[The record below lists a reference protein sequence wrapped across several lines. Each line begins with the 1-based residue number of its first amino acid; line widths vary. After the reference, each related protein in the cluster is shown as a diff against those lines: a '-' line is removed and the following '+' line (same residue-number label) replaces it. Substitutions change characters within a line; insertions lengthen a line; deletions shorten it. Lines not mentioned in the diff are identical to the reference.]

1 MKALHCR
8 LLIVALAFAPD
19 GLTCVA
25 QNLSLLRLPA
35 YQSSID
41 FTQTG
46 VKEFS
51 DFHFSPRATGTM
63 VAPTYPATAPRVGA
77 TKFLLVN
84 GLHLGMAIFDIE
96 MTQRCIASHRC
107 YETNPLMPS
116 SQSGQLSI
124 NLAIVGG
131 VTWISYWA
139 RKSGSRF
146 WWLPPA
152 AGAAIHS
159 GGVVTGFQHQ

>member
-8 LLIVALAFAPD
+8 LLVVALAFAPD
-19 GLTCVA
+19 GLTCAA
-25 QNLSLLRLPA
+25 QDLNLLRLPA
-35 YQSSID
+35 YESSID
-41 FTQTG
+41 FTQAG

-51 DFHFSPRATGTM
+51 DLHFSPRATGTM
-63 VAPTYPATAPRVGA
+63 AAAPPAPRVDV

-84 GLHLGMAIFDIE
+84 GLHLGMAIFDVE
-96 MTQRCIASHRC
+96 MTQRCIASHHC

-131 VTWISYWA
+131 VTWISYWT
-139 RKSGSRF
+139 RKGGSKF

-152 AGAAIHS
+152 AGAAIHG